1 MQDIVFLPKGRSY
14 EPFTTSNVIAEG
26 ALIQHHTVTR
36 LIQKHEAD
44 FREFGI
50 LRFKVEVIK
59 GRGQPEKSYHLNEP
73 QATLLLT
80 YLKNTEPVRRFKK
93 ELVRQFYAMREYIQE
108 LNSPTWKETRSIG
121 KEVRKKETDCI
132 REFVVYAEAQGSQNA
147 QRYYTSFTRLAD
159 KTAGISDRDTASV
172 IQLNTLLL
180 VENLIAQEI
189 QSGIQRAEPYRDIY
203 TACRARLGSFAQL
216 VGTSPA
222 QSKDALPIR

>member
-93 ELVRQFYAMREYIQE
+93 ELVRQFYAMR
-108 LNSPTWKETRSIG
+108 
-121 KEVRKKETDCI
+121 KKETDCI
-132 REFVVYAEAQGSQNA
+132 REFVAYAEAQGSHNA